1 MAAGG
6 FAMRFEQ
13 VMFYLGPIVQVLYWT
28 VISVCAVAAVRLL
41 KRWVDHATSRGE
53 AAASTEVRASTE
65 GPIEPEIDIEPFVE

>member
-41 KRWVDHATSRGE
+41 KRWVDHATSGE
-53 AAASTEVRASTE
+53 GAAASGETP
-65 GPIEPEIDIEPFVE
+65 GEPEVDIEPFVE

>member
-13 VMFYLGPIVQVLYWT
+13 VMFYVGPIVQVLYWT

-41 KRWVDHATSRGE
+41 KRWVDHATSGGTAGE
-53 AAASTEVRASTE
+53 RREAP
-65 GPIEPEIDIEPFVE
+65 GEPKIDIEPFVE